1 MTEFRFMSGAS
12 LFIVVALAHW
22 ASPAMAETVDAAC
35 VWGPGGQVT
44 VLPTP
49 AGYASEAFG
58 INDAGHVVG
67 RIQGPLDGVSEYQAV
82 VWLRNGNSYTRQTIP
97 DVSGAAPTDAADIN
111 NDNWVVGEF
120 YRPGAGSGVYCYNT
134 TSGAMREV
142 PFHGTY
148 GSGTTASMYVRAISE
163 TGWVAGTY
171 APGDPYHGY
180 TWHGFR
186 YDAYNQTAFADVGT
200 LTNDFYGQSSSYD
213 VDNTGLTVGRSRN
226 ASGSNRGFVF
236 DGGSLSLVDSIDWAA
251 AITDDTG
258 YVVGHQ
264 DNLDDGNVYVHI
276 VKLEGPGAGVET
288 LSLPAGVTA
297 MGAMDINNQLDV
309 LALTYGGGNG
319 YWYDY
324 SGGAWQEL
332 GALMPGNRS
341 NVQAM
346 SNSGLIAGHIE
357 HDRNRPLPLAGG
369 GGSVVYKPTGF
380 VDEGFA
386 TVGMADG
393 AKPLDQIIE
402 LDDLSFVPDEQG
414 KDMVSLVINYDEA
427 AVLAADIDESTL
439 RLYWFDEDAGE
450 WALAGRT
457 SNIDQT
463 TGSLVMGPAT
473 NLLGDWG
480 VDSVANNVWA
490 NIDHASVYA
499 ISGVPEPIS
508 LMLLSTAGLWLTR
521 RTGIRAS
528 R

>member
-1 MTEFRFMSGAS
+1 MQLIHQPVKTVSIAI
-12 LFIVVALAHW
+12 LALALI
-22 ASPAMAETVDAAC
+22 AGAADARPDYAAC
-35 VWGPGGQVT
+35 VWGPDGRVT

-67 RIQGPLDGVSEYQAV
+67 RINGPLDGVSELQAV
-82 VWLRNGNSYTRQTIP
+82 VWRRDGNSYTRQAIP
-97 DVSGAAPTDAADIN
+97 DINGAGPVDAVDIN
-111 NDNWVVGEF
+111 NDNWLVGQF
-120 YRPGAGSGVYCYNT
+120 YRPGAGNGVFCYNT
-134 TSGAMREV
+134 GSGAVREV

-148 GSGTTASMYVRAISE
+148 GSGTTASMYARAISE

-171 APGDPYHGY
+171 APGDPYFGY

-200 LTNDFYGQSSSYD
+200 LTDDFYGQSSSYA
-213 VDNTGLTVGRSRN
+213 VDNTGLTVGRSHY
-226 ASGSNRGFVF
+226 AAGSNRGFVF
-236 DGGSLSLVDSIDWAA
+236 DGGALALIDSIDWAA
-251 AITDDTG
+251 AITDNTG

-264 DNLDDGNVYVHI
+264 NNPDDGNTYIRI

-288 LSLPAGVTA
+288 LSLPAGISA
-297 MGAMDINNQLDV
+297 MSAMDLNNHLDV
-309 LALTYGGGNG
+309 LALPYGGGNG

-324 SGGAWQEL
+324 SAGTWHEL

-341 NVQAM
+341 IVQAM
-346 SNSGLIAGHIE
+346 SDTGLIAGHIE
-357 HDRNRPLPLAGG
+357 HDRNQPLPLAGG
-369 GGSVVYKPTGF
+369 GGSIVYKPTGF
-380 VDEGFA
+380 MDEGFV
-386 TVGMADG
+386 TVGMTDG

-414 KDMVSLVINYDEA
+414 KDMVNLVINYDEA
-427 AVLAADIDESTL
+427 EVLAAGIDESTL

-457 SNIDQT
+457 SNHDQT

-480 VDSVANNVWA
+480 VDTQANNVWA

-508 LMLLSTAGLWLTR
+508 LMLLGAGGLWLTR
-521 RTGIRAS
+521 RRNSG
-528 R
+528 